1 MRIISTLLLICATF
15 LSACAAVTPVPTTLS
30 PESVSMLSPAPTP
43 TAASRFIDLENGGFS
58 LSIRDD
64 LEFDVD
70 DVSINVSDDQGLLVM
85 SLNGRPY
92 ISAEYTLESFL
103 GKYLT
108 EMEARGGTFVRGV
121 PYEIIID
128 DMSGLAVDLTG
139 TFLDH
144 PIAGRGIIISPEED
158 FIVFGLG
165 MSILGGNKNAWAES
179 GSVIF
184 EDILASIRFKDSLS
198 R

>member
-1 MRIISTLLLICATF
+1 MRTISTFLLICTT
-15 LSACAAVTPVPTTLS
+15 LISACTAVTPVS
-30 PESVSMLSPAPTP
+30 PDTP
-43 TAASRFIDLENGGFS
+43 EPSSRVIDVKGGGFS
-58 LSIRDD
+58 LSIRED

-70 DVSINVSDDQGLLVM
+70 DVSINLSDDQGLLVM

-92 ISAEYTLESFL
+92 ISSEYTLESFL

-128 DMSGLAVDLTG
+128 DRNGLAIDLTG
-139 TFLDH
+139 TFLDR
-144 PIAGRGIIISPEED
+144 PIAGRGIIISPGED
-158 FIVFGLG
+158 FVVFGLG

>member
-15 LSACAAVTPVPTTLS
+15 ISACAAVTPVSPAHTPDPSPTT
-30 PESVSMLSPAPTP
+30 
-43 TAASRFIDLENGGFS
+43 ASRFIDVKGGGFS
-58 LSIRDD
+58 LSIRED

-70 DVSINVSDDQGLLVM
+70 DVSINLSDDQGLLVM

-92 ISAEYTLESFL
+92 ISSEYTLESFL

-108 EMEARGGTFVRGV
+108 EMEARGGRFVRGV

-128 DMSGLAVDLTG
+128 DMSGLAIDLTG
-139 TFLDH
+139 TFLDR

-184 EDILASIRFKDSLS
+184 EDILKSIRFKDSLS